1 MNTTTSN
8 DGTTIAYDRTGSG
21 PALIL
26 VDGAMCHR
34 DFGPSKDL
42 AKALEGHFTVY
53 TYDRRGRG
61 SSGDTGAYSVER
73 EVEDLEALIK
83 AAGGSAYVFG
93 QSSGA
98 ALALEAANRLPGI
111 AKLAT
116 YEAPFIVDGTHPG
129 RPADT
134 LTRMQSL
141 VDDGKSGTAVAF
153 FMKIVGAPAIA
164 VAIMR
169 LTPVFKKLKAVAH
182 TLPYD
187 LTILEGTG
195 GGKPLAA
202 DRYSGVA
209 VPTLVMAGGKSPDYM
224 RNSQRAIAAIV
235 TGSTHRTLAGQTH
248 MLKAGAV
255 APELISFFHAN

>member
-34 DFGPSKDL
+34 DFGPSRDL

-61 SSGDTGAYSVER
+61 SSGDTGAYSIER
-73 EVEDLEALIK
+73 EIEDIEALIK

-111 AKLAT
+111 TKLAT

-129 RPADT
+129 RPDDT
-134 LTRMQSL
+134 LARMQSL
-141 VDDGKSGTAVAF
+141 VDDGKSGMAVAF

-187 LTILEGTG
+187 LAILEGTD
-195 GGKPLAA
+195 GGKPL
-202 DRYSGVA
+202 DPRRYARIGVPA
-209 VPTLVMAGGKSPDYM
+209 LVMAGAKSPGYM
-224 RNSQRAIAAIV
+224 VNSQRAIAAIV
-235 TGSTHRTLAGQTH
+235 KGSQFKLLPGQTH
-248 MLKAGAV
+248 MLKAEAV
-255 APELISFFHAN
+255 APELIAFFN